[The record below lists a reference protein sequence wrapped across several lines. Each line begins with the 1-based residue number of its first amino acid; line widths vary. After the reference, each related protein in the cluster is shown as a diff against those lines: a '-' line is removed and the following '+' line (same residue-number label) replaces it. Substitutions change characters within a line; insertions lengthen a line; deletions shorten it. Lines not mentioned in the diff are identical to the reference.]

1 MLETPA
7 NGSRPRASPRT
18 APPPKTRVTTGRPGG
33 LGTFGGVFTPSLLTI
48 LGVIMYLRFGWVVG
62 NVGLLGTLVI
72 VTLSTLIT
80 FLTALSI
87 AAIATDQRVRTGGA
101 YYMISRSL
109 GIETGGAVGIP
120 LFLAQALSVALY
132 TVGFAESVVGAFPGA
147 DARTVGVITTIAVAL
162 LALISA
168 RVAIRSQYIIM
179 GAIALSLI
187 SLVLGSPLDP
197 ASAGAVNVGRGGGTG
212 PLGPEAIEAARQPFW
227 VVFAVFFPAV
237 TGIMAG
243 VNMSGDLAEPNKS
256 IPRGTFAAIG
266 VGYLIYMGLPL
277 LLAARADEASLLLDP
292 LVMRRISL
300 WGDAILLGVWGATL
314 SSAVGSILGAPRVLQ
329 ALARDG
335 VLPRRL
341 RWLGKGSGADDTPR
355 AGTIVTLVLALGAV
369 WVGDLNL
376 IAPVL
381 TMFFLTTYG
390 VLNVAAGVERFL
402 GSPSF
407 RPQFQVPWALSLL
420 GAVGCIAVMLLINP
434 LATGAAAV
442 VVGGVFI
449 WLERQGLEATFGDV
463 RRGVW
468 MSLTRTGLLRI
479 RSDSDPRNW
488 RPHFLVLSGAPTRRW
503 PLIELADAFTQSRG
517 LLTVATVV
525 PLDAVSAQ
533 RREAQEQSIREYL
546 GKRGV
551 QGLVRVVPAPD
562 PFAGAER
569 LVEYYGLGAL
579 SPNTV
584 LLGDTART
592 ELRDRYCTM
601 IERFHE
607 ARRNIVIVRDAED
620 RGFGDRQ
627 RVDIWWGGL
636 QGNGALLLILGYLLS
651 SSLAWRGADV
661 RMITVVPNEE
671 AKESTLRHLHEVVAA
686 TRTGVRPV
694 VEVSHG
700 RSFDQVLHEV
710 SRDSDLVLMGLQ
722 APETRGDVDYRSYIE
737 TMRERTSDLPT
748 TLFVLAGEEIVFRE
762 VLLRGE

>member
-1 MLETPA
+1 MAEGDTTRS
-7 NGSRPRASPRT
+7 G
-18 APPPKTRVTTGRPGG
+18 PPPKARVVSGRPGG

-62 NVGLLGTLVI
+62 NVGLGGTLLI
-72 VTLSTLIT
+72 VTLSTSIT
-80 FLTALSI
+80 LLTALSI

-120 LFLAQALSVALY
+120 LYLAQALSVALY
-132 TVGFAESVVGAFPGA
+132 TVGFAEAVVGAFPSVDG
-147 DARTVGVITTIAVAL
+147 RTVGIITTILVAA
-162 LALISA
+162 LALVSA
-168 RVAIRSQYIIM
+168 KAAIRSQYIIM
-179 GAIALSLI
+179 AAIALSLI
-187 SLVLGSPLDP
+187 SLLLGSPLEP
-197 ASAGAVNVGRGGGTG
+197 GTTEVGLAVGAA
-212 PLGPEAIEAARQPFW
+212 PESRESFW

-243 VNMSGDLAEPNKS
+243 VNMSGDLEDPGRS
-256 IPRGTFAAIG
+256 IPKGTFAAIG
-266 VGYLIYMGLPL
+266 VGYVIYMALPL
-277 LLAARADEASLLLDP
+277 LLASRADTATLLADP

-335 VLPRRL
+335 VLPARL
-341 RWLGKGSGADDTPR
+341 RWLGNGAGPDDTPR
-355 AGTIVTLVLALGAV
+355 VGTIVTLVLALGAV
-369 WVGDLNL
+369 WIGDLNL

-407 RPQFQVPWALSLL
+407 RPQFQVPWIFSML
-420 GAVGCIAVMLLINP
+420 GAVGCVAVMLLINP
-434 LATGAAAV
+434 LATLAAAV
-442 VVGGVFI
+442 VVLVVFI
-449 WLERQGLEATFGDV
+449 LLERQGLEATFGDV

-468 MSLTRTGLLRI
+468 MSITRAGLLRI
-479 RSDSDPRNW
+479 RSESDPRNW

-503 PLIELADAFTQSRG
+503 PLIELADGFTQSRG

-525 PLDAVSAQ
+525 PLDSVSAQ
-533 RREAQEQSIREYL
+533 RRDAQEQGIREYL
-546 GKRGV
+546 AKRGV

-584 LLGDTART
+584 LLGDTAR
-592 ELRDRYCTM
+592 EGLRDRYCTM
-601 IERFHE
+601 IGRLHS
-607 ARRNIVIVRDAED
+607 ARRNVVVVRDAEN
-620 RGFGDRQ
+620 RGFGDRK

-636 QGNGALLLILGYLLS
+636 QGNGALLLILGYLLR

-661 RMITVVPNEE
+661 RMITVVPNEQ
-671 AKESTLRHLHEVVAA
+671 ARARTLEHLSEVIEA

-694 VEVSHG
+694 VEVSGG
-700 RSFDQVLHEV
+700 RSFDEILHAV
-710 SRDSDLVLMGLQ
+710 SKDSDLVLMGLQ
-722 APETRGDVDYRSYIE
+722 SPEAVGEEGYRHYLE
-737 TMRERTSDLPT
+737 DMRERSRGLPM

-762 VLLRGE
+762 VLLRGD